1 MVRSNSLKKNLKLFI
16 VTLLIFSIGLF
27 FGELLLDIILEDKRD
42 LLKIEVR
49 DSFLTAIIVAI
60 LVVIGNKSLKK

>member
-1 MVRSNSLKKNLKLFI
+1 MVRSKNLKKNLKLFI

-27 FGELLLDIILEDKRD
+27 FGELLLDTILEDKRD